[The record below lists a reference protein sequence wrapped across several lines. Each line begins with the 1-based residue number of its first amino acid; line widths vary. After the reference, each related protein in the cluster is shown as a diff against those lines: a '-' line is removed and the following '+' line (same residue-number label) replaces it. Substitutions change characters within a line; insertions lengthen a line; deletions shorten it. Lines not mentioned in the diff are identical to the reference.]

1 MPAPATAQ
9 ETSHKENTLEEMPV
23 ALPRFPFRWD
33 LNPDATPNAP
43 YGPRQAAVLNRAGL
57 DAARRCIA
65 AWPGYAPTPLVALP
79 GLAKALRIDR
89 LWYKNEAERFGLRSF
104 KPLGGAYAVEC
115 CLLRE
120 VARRTGREIDPAE
133 ILDGR
138 HRAIVSQI
146 TVTAATDGN
155 HGRAVAWGARMF
167 GCRCVIYVNEV
178 VTEAR
183 EWAIAAYGAE
193 VRRHPGSYDDAVRE
207 AFAVARREGWHVI
220 PDTSDGSIVEAP
232 RDVTQ
237 GYAVMAAEIIE
248 QLEGGPLP
256 THLFLQAGVGG
267 MAAAVTAQFWE
278 TLGRDR
284 PFTVLVEPEQC
295 ACWFASLRDQ
305 KPTAIT
311 GDTDSFMSGL
321 ACGEVSP
328 LAWELLQPGA
338 DAMVALPDAAAEAT
352 MRLLAEGVGGDPRL
366 VAGESGVVGLAAL
379 IAVAQDDDLVL
390 PFQFGDDARVLV
402 IGSEGATD
410 EETYRRVVGRPWQ
423 EVAA

>member
-1 MPAPATAQ
+1 MPQQ
-9 ETSHKENTLEEMPV
+9 ENSLEEMSV
-23 ALPRFPFRWD
+23 SLPSFPFRWD
-33 LNPDATPNAP
+33 LNPGATPSAP

-57 DAARRCIA
+57 EEARRCIA

-79 GLAKALRIDR
+79 GLAKALRISR
-89 LWYKNEAERFGLRSF
+89 LWYKDEAQRFGLRSF
-104 KPLGGAYAVEC
+104 KPLGGAFAVER
-115 CLLRE
+115 CLQRE

-133 ILDGR
+133 ILSGA
-138 HRAIVSQI
+138 HAGIVSQI

-155 HGRAVAWGARMF
+155 HGRSVAWGARMF
-167 GCRCVIYVNEV
+167 GCRCVIYINEA

-237 GYAVMAAEIIE
+237 GYAVLAAEIIE
-248 QLEGGPLP
+248 QLAGGPLP
-256 THLFLQAGVGG
+256 THVFLQAGVGG

-278 TLGRDR
+278 TFGRGR

-328 LAWELLQPGA
+328 LAWEILQPGA
-338 DAMVALPDAAAEAT
+338 HAMVTLPDDAAAQT

-366 VAGESGVVGLAAL
+366 VAGESGVAGLAAL
-379 IAVAQDDDLVL
+379 LAVAQDEDACDY
-390 PFQFGDDARVLV
+390 FAFGDDSRVLV